1 MKALILGV
9 AMFGFASMAGG
20 QSLSDL
26 RERYSGKTE
35 WDAQGGSL
43 TFVSSGVIDFHRDKE
58 MSGIWSVP
66 PEVQRIVIA
75 AGVRVTGQFT
85 LDHDCTVEG
94 RDWETSVLYGT
105 DTPALLHDRK
115 LDGGGGCMPYSA
127 VFAQGKIEVH
137 VRNLTTLNPIG
148 YMWTG
153 TGGARIHLD
162 HVRGID
168 NRGGWH
174 NHSDGI
180 QGGRGCTVRNC
191 YLETGDD
198 AIKVYSDIVVED
210 TTIKMVQ
217 NCVPIQLGW
226 GSYGSGAHGVFRNLT
241 IIGDRGRGK
250 VPAVIEGTAGKY
262 RKTIEI
268 DGLVVN
274 NPNSALVRL
283 HAEDMELELTITSAD
298 ITVKQFAYKSPGV
311 CRSVINGSLEQK
323 SRYTVEKH
331 NP

>member
-1 MKALILGV
+1 MKTLFLGI
-9 AMFGFASMAGG
+9 AIYGFASLACG

-26 RERYSGKTE
+26 KAHYSGQTE
-35 WDAQGGSL
+35 WDAPAGSL
-43 TFVSSGVIDFHRDKE
+43 TFVSSGTIDFQRDKE
-58 MSGIWSVP
+58 MSGIWTVP
-66 PEVQRIVIA
+66 PEVQRIAIA

-85 LDHDCTVEG
+85 FNHDCTVEG
-94 RDWETSVLYGT
+94 RDWQTSVLYGT

-115 LDGGGGCMPYSA
+115 LDDGGECMPYSA
-127 VFAQGKIEVH
+127 LFAQGKIDVH
-137 VRNLTTLNPIG
+137 VKNLTTLNPIG

-153 TGGARIHLD
+153 VGGARLHLD

-180 QGGRGCTVRNC
+180 QGGRGCTVRHC

-210 TTIKMVQ
+210 TTIKMIQ

-226 GSYGSGAHGVFRNLT
+226 GNYGSGAQGVFRNLT
-241 IIGDRGRGK
+241 IIGERGRGR
-250 VPAVIEGTAGKY
+250 VPPVIEGTHGKY
-262 RKTIEI
+262 RKTIKI

-283 HAEDMELELTITSAD
+283 HEEDMELELTITSAD
-298 ITVKQFAYKSPGV
+298 ITVKQFAYESPGV
-311 CRSVINGSLEQK
+311 CRSVINGSQEQK
-323 SRYTVEKH
+323 NRYPAEKP